1 MVAEEYEKRLAER
14 KNSHKQADDRAA
26 NFGNL
31 RLLIVV
37 GFLASLWYSNWW
49 VAIFFV
55 LAFILLGI
63 RIQAL
68 NDKVKGWQRSIEYY
82 QQSLARLRGE
92 WAGQGEG
99 GEWCLPEEHLYARD
113 LDLFGRAS
121 LFELLC
127 QARTRSGMAT
137 LAAWL
142 LKPTDIDTIRHRQQ
156 AVQELSTKLDLRE
169 DLAVIGAGN
178 KRQLRATL
186 LADWGDAPPT
196 SLDQVSPWLIRIVT
210 FIGAT
215 AALVLIGDILGEGL
229 PFARLF
235 YLPVALLCGA
245 ILWRH
250 RIETHA
256 VLHGAEGAAQEVAL
270 LASVLARIEQ
280 ERFTSP
286 LLAQLRAH
294 LDVDGVPPSRRIAQ
308 LSRLMELTDSRDHF
322 LVRLL
327 GPLVLY
333 DLHLALALE
342 GWRKKSGH
350 AMRHWIAAVGELEAL
365 SSIANYTWEN
375 PSDVFPNLVAEA
387 PLFDGEGL
395 GHPLMPRT
403 QAVVNDVKLGDPC
416 RAFVISGSNM
426 SGKST
431 IMRTIGVNTVLA
443 LAGAPVRATSLSLS
457 LLAVGA
463 SISTHDSLQGNTS
476 RFYAEILR
484 LRDIMAQA
492 AGPVPVLFLIDEV
505 LSGTNS
511 HDRRIGAAAI
521 VKGLVQR
528 NAIGLTSTH
537 DLALTQ
543 IVDDLGDRAANVHF
557 EDQLI
562 DGQMHFDYKMQAGVV
577 THSNAIALMRA
588 VGLEV

>member
-37 GFLASLWYSNWW
+37 GFLASLWYSLWW
-49 VAIFFV
+49 AAVFFV

-63 RIQAL
+63 RIQSL
-68 NDKVKGWQRSIEYY
+68 NDKVKAWQRSIEYY
-82 QQSLARLRGE
+82 QQSLARLRGD
-92 WAGQGEG
+92 WAGHGEG
-99 GEWCLPEEHLYARD
+99 GEWCVPEEHLYARD

-142 LKPTDIDTIRHRQQ
+142 LKPADINTIRDRQQ

-256 VLHGAEGAAQEVAL
+256 VLHGAEGAAHEVAL
-270 LASVLARIEQ
+270 LASVLARIEH

-294 LDVDGVPPSRRIAQ
+294 LDVDGIPPSRRIAQ
-308 LSRLMELTDSRDHF
+308 LSRLMELADSRDHF

-342 GWRKKSGH
+342 GWRKKSGR

-375 PSDVFPNLVAEA
+375 PSDVFPNLVAEG
-387 PLFDGEGL
+387 PLFEGEGL
-395 GHPLMPRT
+395 SHPLMPRT
-403 QAVVNDVKLGDPC
+403 QAVVNDVKLGNPC

-457 LLAVGA
+457 VLAVGA

-492 AGPVPVLFLIDEV
+492 AGSTPVLFLIDEV

-543 IVDDLGDRAANVHF
+543 IVNDLGDRAANVHF

-562 DGQMHFDYKMQAGVV
+562 DGQMRFDYKMQAGVV